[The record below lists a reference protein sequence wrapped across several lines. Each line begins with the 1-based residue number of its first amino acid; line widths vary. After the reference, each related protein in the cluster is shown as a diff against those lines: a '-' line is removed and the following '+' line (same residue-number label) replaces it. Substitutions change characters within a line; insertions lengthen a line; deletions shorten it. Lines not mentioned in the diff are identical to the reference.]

1 VGRLAS
7 AFCRTVLLALAHASE
22 VAAAVQPF
30 VIAQPT
36 VVTAPMDVGYVIV
49 VDGGSLIVAGVAEP
63 GFRLSGKLLVVGH
76 GAVRLADSASC
87 R

>member
-1 VGRLAS
+1 
-7 AFCRTVLLALAHASE
+7 
-22 VAAAVQPF
+22 
-30 VIAQPT
+30 
-36 VVTAPMDVGYVIV
+36 MDVGDVIV